1 MACHIGCGR
10 TEARPAGARSQ
21 HEHDFSG
28 AWHGTMPFQRIA
40 AKQEC
45 GGGGWVACPAKASS
59 VCLVC
64 LVCLFSCLVAWLLGC
79 LLGSDSNETPRMSP
93 LSRFLT
99 RSGLRSTIV
108 PWKKELKQQVS
119 LRMEK
124 EEYVRLVWL
133 GTLNVV
139 DLESAGLEKRRRS
152 IEVVDVAPGS

>member
-1 MACHIGCGR
+1 MLG
-10 TEARPAGARSQ
+10 
-21 HEHDFSG
+21 
-28 AWHGTMPFQRIA
+28 
-40 AKQEC
+40 
-45 GGGGWVACPAKASS
+45 
-59 VCLVC
+59 
-64 LVCLFSCLVAWLLGC
+64 LLGLLAK

-93 LSRFLT
+93 LSRFLA